1 MKKSTN
7 ETATKKSVN
16 MNQSIAKHSAFKY
29 LAAPVV
35 FVILLLISQVIF
47 KGARIDLTEQNIYSL
62 SQGTENI
69 LTNLEQDVTVTY
81 FFSDKASK
89 DLTGLRSY
97 AKRVQELLEEYVL
110 LADGKLKLTVVDPEP
125 FSESEDLAAEAGLQA
140 VPIATGDDIYFGIR
154 ATNAQ
159 GKESVIAF
167 LQPDKESFLEYEVT
181 EMIFRL
187 SQKTVP
193 VIGLLSELDMRGGFD
208 MQQGSALPPW
218 TIFEQLDQL
227 YDVRWVDEK
236 LDEIETD
243 LDLLILVQPSALP
256 DSSLYLLDQY
266 VMNGGKLIVFMD
278 PKAESKQ
285 DTSTEMSEDET
296 AGLNPLSKLFT
307 NWGVNYDTS
316 EVISD
321 SAYGLTVSVGEGRPP
336 VRHLGLLGVQIN
348 GLNPNEVATAELETV
363 NFASAGHIRD
373 NEQEGIQFDPLVWS
387 SDYAQ
392 TVGVNRY
399 NVMKDPTE
407 LMADFAP
414 TGESYVLAARLS
426 GQASSAFKSAP
437 SDMDPSQVHKAETDQ
452 LNVMLV
458 ADTDVLTD
466 RLWVQV
472 QNFFGQ
478 RITQP
483 WADNG
488 AFVHNLTEQYLGSSD
503 LINIRSRGRFARPF
517 EVVQDIQ
524 QEAEKA
530 YLDNER
536 MLQQQLEETEQQL
549 AQLEIQRNKDTMALS
564 PEQEA
569 ALASFQQEKLR
580 IRKALRDVQHAL
592 NKDIENLGSWLKILN
607 IAIMPLGLTLILL
620 LLSYRLL
627 RKRQAVKG

>member
-1 MKKSTN
+1 MQQSN
-7 ETATKKSVN
+7 IETENKQAEN
-16 MNQSIAKHSAFKY
+16 MNHSFFNRSIVKY
-29 LAAPVV
+29 LAAPIV
-35 FVILLLISQVIF
+35 FVVLLLISQVIF
-47 KGARIDLTEQNIYSL
+47 KGARIDLTEQSIYSL

-69 LTNLEQDVTVTY
+69 LTNLEQDVTITY

-89 DLTGLRSY
+89 DLTSLRSY

-110 LADGKLKLTVVDPEP
+110 LADGKLKLTVIDPEP

-236 LDEIETD
+236 LDEIDQD
-243 LDLLILVQPSALP
+243 LDLLILVQPSALA

-296 AGLNPLSKLFT
+296 VGLNPLSKLFT
-307 NWGVNYDTS
+307 NWGVNYDTT
-316 EVISD
+316 EVITD

-363 NFASAGHIRD
+363 NFASAGHITS

-387 SDYAQ
+387 SDFAQ
-392 TVGVNRY
+392 PVDLNRY
-399 NVMKDPTE
+399 NMMNDPSE
-407 LMADFAP
+407 LMLDFAP
-414 TGESYVLAARLS
+414 TGDSYVLGARLS
-426 GQASSAFKSAP
+426 GQANSAFESAP
-437 SDMDPSQVHKAETDQ
+437 SDIETESVHKKVTDQ
-452 LNVMLV
+452 LNVILI

-478 RITQP
+478 RIVQP

-488 AFVHNLTEQYLGSSD
+488 AFVQNLTEQYLGSSD

-524 QEAEKA
+524 QQAEMA

-536 MLQQQLEETEQQL
+536 ILQQQLEETEQQL
-549 AQLEIQRNKDTMALS
+549 AQLETQRDKETMALS
-564 PEQEA
+564 QEQEA

-592 NKDIENLGSWLKILN
+592 NKDIETLGSWLKVLN
-607 IAIMPLGLTLILL
+607 IAVMPLLLTLILL
-620 LLSYRLL
+620 LLSYRLM
-627 RKRQAVKG
+627 RKRQSA

>member
-1 MKKSTN
+1 MKQSIFN
-7 ETATKKSVN
+7 H
-16 MNQSIAKHSAFKY
+16 SIAKFI
-29 LAAPVV
+29 AAPVA
-35 FVILLLISQVIF
+35 FIILLIISQVIF

-69 LTNLEQDVTVTY
+69 LTNLEQEVSITY

-89 DLTGLRSY
+89 DLTALRSY
-97 AKRVQELLEEYVL
+97 AKRVEELLEEYVL
-110 LADGKLKLTVVDPEP
+110 LADGKLKLNIVDPEP

-154 ATNAQ
+154 ARNES

-181 EMIFRL
+181 EMIYRL

-208 MQQGSALPPW
+208 MQRGGATPPW

-236 LDEIETD
+236 LDEIDEA
-243 LDLLILVQPSALP
+243 LELLILVQPSALP

-266 VMNGGKLIVFMD
+266 VMKGGKLIVFMD
-278 PKAESKQ
+278 PKAETKQ
-285 DTSTEMSEDET
+285 QSNPDMSEDDT
-296 AGLNPLSKLFT
+296 AGLNPLSKLFAQ
-307 NWGVNYDTS
+307 WGVNYDTS
-316 EVISD
+316 EVLAD

-336 VRHLGLLGVQIN
+336 VRHLGLLGVQLN
-348 GLNPNEVATAELETV
+348 GLNPNEVATAELETI
-363 NFASAGHIRD
+363 NFASAGRLI
-373 NEQEGIQFDPLVWS
+373 NSEKEGIQFDPLVWS

-392 TVGVNRY
+392 TVDLNRY
-399 NVMKDPTE
+399 NLMQDPSE
-407 LMADFAP
+407 LMLDFAP
-414 TGESYVLAARLS
+414 SGDSYVLAARLS
-426 GQASSAFKSAP
+426 GQASSAFEAKPEGA
-437 SDMDPSQVHKAETDQ
+437 DTDKAHTAQTEH
-452 LNVMLV
+452 LNVMIV
-458 ADTDVLTD
+458 ADTDVLSD

-478 RITQP
+478 RIVQP

-524 QEAEKA
+524 QQAEKA

-549 AQLEIQRNKDTMALS
+549 AELEQQRDKDSMALS

-569 ALASFQQEKLR
+569 ALASFQQEKLH

-592 NKDIENLGSWLKILN
+592 NKDIENLGSWLKVLN
-607 IAIMPLGLTLILL
+607 IAIMPVLLTLL
-620 LLSYRLL
+620 LLFLSLRLI
-627 RKRQAVKG
+627 RKR